1 MRRNFNAP
9 RRQRG
14 VTLVIVLMLLV
25 IVTLLGVGA
34 ARIALLGERTTRN
47 ERDYQIAWQAAEAAL
62 MDAQFDIRGPNSG
75 SAQRVALF
83 TPENT
88 SNFVPG
94 CNTSAEFRGMCAPSE
109 GKPVWAQVGMPG
121 VELGRLSV
129 ARSPDQVLQRAYDE
143 ALASLSPEMVDF
155 YSMSL
160 DEMILE
166 LSTNWDNIT
175 IIDSPLQNLALL
187 EDALDG
193 TSQLTSLGVTN
204 TNDTLMAVFLGVASD
219 KNVAIS
225 PDTAIAVSTILGTP
239 LSDAEAAALAADAEA
254 IRIAVLAGHG

>member
-1 MRRNFNAP
+1 MRRNSNP

-109 GKPVWAQVGMPG
+109 GKPVWAQVDFLDDGADAPTVAYGTFTGRAFDSGATG
-121 VELGRLSV
+121 VKP
-129 ARSPDQVLQRAYDE
+129 ARVPRYMIEVVRDQTPMGSAASNTGSKAAPIMYRITSMGFGPREDVQVVLQ
-143 ALASLSPEMVDF
+143 
-155 YSMSL
+155 
-160 DEMILE
+160 
-166 LSTNWDNIT
+166 
-175 IIDSPLQNLALL
+175 
-187 EDALDG
+187 
-193 TSQLTSLGVTN
+193 
-204 TNDTLMAVFLGVASD
+204 
-219 KNVAIS
+219 
-225 PDTAIAVSTILGTP
+225 IAFKK
-239 LSDAEAAALAADAEA
+239 E
-254 IRIAVLAGHG
+254 

>member
-109 GKPVWAQVGMPG
+109 GKPVWAQVDFLDDGADAPTVAYGTFTGRAFDSGTTG
-121 VELGRLSV
+121 VKP
-129 ARSPDQVLQRAYDE
+129 ARAPRYMIEVVRDQTPMGSAASNTGSKAAPIMYRITSMGFGPREDVQVVLQ
-143 ALASLSPEMVDF
+143 
-155 YSMSL
+155 
-160 DEMILE
+160 
-166 LSTNWDNIT
+166 
-175 IIDSPLQNLALL
+175 
-187 EDALDG
+187 
-193 TSQLTSLGVTN
+193 
-204 TNDTLMAVFLGVASD
+204 
-219 KNVAIS
+219 
-225 PDTAIAVSTILGTP
+225 IAFKK
-239 LSDAEAAALAADAEA
+239 E
-254 IRIAVLAGHG
+254 

>member
-1 MRRNFNAP
+1 MRRNSNP

-47 ERDYQIAWQAAEAAL
+47 ARDYHIAWQAADAAL

-109 GKPVWAQVGMPG
+109 GKPVWAQVDFLDDGADAPTVAYGTFTGRAFDSGATG
-121 VELGRLSV
+121 VKP
-129 ARSPDQVLQRAYDE
+129 ARVPRYMIEVVRDQTPMGSAASNTGSKAAPIMYRITSMGFGPREDVQVVLQ
-143 ALASLSPEMVDF
+143 
-155 YSMSL
+155 
-160 DEMILE
+160 
-166 LSTNWDNIT
+166 
-175 IIDSPLQNLALL
+175 
-187 EDALDG
+187 
-193 TSQLTSLGVTN
+193 
-204 TNDTLMAVFLGVASD
+204 
-219 KNVAIS
+219 
-225 PDTAIAVSTILGTP
+225 IAFKK
-239 LSDAEAAALAADAEA
+239 E
-254 IRIAVLAGHG
+254 

>member
-1 MRRNFNAP
+1 MRRNSNP

-25 IVTLLGVGA
+25 IVTQLGVGA

-109 GKPVWAQVGMPG
+109 GKPVWAQVDFLDDGADAPTVAYGTFTGRAFDSGTTG
-121 VELGRLSV
+121 VKP
-129 ARSPDQVLQRAYDE
+129 ARAPRYMIEVVRDQTPMGSAASNTGSKAAPIMYRITSMGFGPREDVQVVLQ
-143 ALASLSPEMVDF
+143 
-155 YSMSL
+155 
-160 DEMILE
+160 
-166 LSTNWDNIT
+166 
-175 IIDSPLQNLALL
+175 
-187 EDALDG
+187 
-193 TSQLTSLGVTN
+193 
-204 TNDTLMAVFLGVASD
+204 
-219 KNVAIS
+219 
-225 PDTAIAVSTILGTP
+225 IAFKK
-239 LSDAEAAALAADAEA
+239 E
-254 IRIAVLAGHG
+254 

>member
-1 MRRNFNAP
+1 MRRFPVAGH
-9 RRQRG
+9 RQRG

-109 GKPVWAQVGMPG
+109 GKPVWAQVDFLDDGADAPTVAYGTFTGRAFDSGATG
-121 VELGRLSV
+121 VKP
-129 ARSPDQVLQRAYDE
+129 ARVPRYMIEVVRDQTPMGSAASNTGSKAAPIMYRITSMGFGPREDVQVVLQ
-143 ALASLSPEMVDF
+143 
-155 YSMSL
+155 
-160 DEMILE
+160 
-166 LSTNWDNIT
+166 
-175 IIDSPLQNLALL
+175 
-187 EDALDG
+187 
-193 TSQLTSLGVTN
+193 
-204 TNDTLMAVFLGVASD
+204 
-219 KNVAIS
+219 
-225 PDTAIAVSTILGTP
+225 IAFKK
-239 LSDAEAAALAADAEA
+239 E
-254 IRIAVLAGHG
+254 

>member
-88 SNFVPG
+88 SNFGPG

-109 GKPVWAQVGMPG
+109 GKPVWAQVDFLDDGADAPTVAYGTFTGRAFDSGTTG
-121 VELGRLSV
+121 VKP
-129 ARSPDQVLQRAYDE
+129 ARAPRYMIEVVRDQTPMGSAASNTGSKAAPIMYRITSMGFGPREDVQVVLQ
-143 ALASLSPEMVDF
+143 
-155 YSMSL
+155 
-160 DEMILE
+160 
-166 LSTNWDNIT
+166 
-175 IIDSPLQNLALL
+175 
-187 EDALDG
+187 
-193 TSQLTSLGVTN
+193 
-204 TNDTLMAVFLGVASD
+204 
-219 KNVAIS
+219 
-225 PDTAIAVSTILGTP
+225 IAFKK
-239 LSDAEAAALAADAEA
+239 E
-254 IRIAVLAGHG
+254 

>member
-1 MRRNFNAP
+1 MRRFPVA
-9 RRQRG
+9 RHRQRG

-109 GKPVWAQVGMPG
+109 GKPVWAQVDFLDDGADAPTVAYGTFTGRAFDSGTTG
-121 VELGRLSV
+121 VKP
-129 ARSPDQVLQRAYDE
+129 ARAPRYMIEVVRDQTPMGSAASNTGSKAAPIMYRITSMGFGPREDVQVVLQ
-143 ALASLSPEMVDF
+143 
-155 YSMSL
+155 
-160 DEMILE
+160 
-166 LSTNWDNIT
+166 
-175 IIDSPLQNLALL
+175 
-187 EDALDG
+187 
-193 TSQLTSLGVTN
+193 
-204 TNDTLMAVFLGVASD
+204 
-219 KNVAIS
+219 
-225 PDTAIAVSTILGTP
+225 IAFKK
-239 LSDAEAAALAADAEA
+239 E
-254 IRIAVLAGHG
+254 

>member
-1 MRRNFNAP
+1 MRHNRSHAP
-9 RRQRG
+9 RAQRG

-109 GKPVWAQVGMPG
+109 GKPVWAQVDFLDDGADAPTVAYGTFTGRAFDSGATG
-121 VELGRLSV
+121 VKP
-129 ARSPDQVLQRAYDE
+129 ARAPRYMIEVVRDQTPMGSAASNTGSKAAPIMYRITSMGFGPREDVQVVLQ
-143 ALASLSPEMVDF
+143 
-155 YSMSL
+155 
-160 DEMILE
+160 
-166 LSTNWDNIT
+166 
-175 IIDSPLQNLALL
+175 
-187 EDALDG
+187 
-193 TSQLTSLGVTN
+193 
-204 TNDTLMAVFLGVASD
+204 
-219 KNVAIS
+219 
-225 PDTAIAVSTILGTP
+225 IAFKK
-239 LSDAEAAALAADAEA
+239 E
-254 IRIAVLAGHG
+254 